1 MGNFK
6 CIKPASHRNKSRWPG
21 TNQEKKK
28 IASESIRI
36 SAQMRCTFH
45 QAETAPLLGS
55 SLPGD
60 EEMRFLLGASQ
71 EGDGAHS
78 LHAAGRVPPWSA
90 VGEMHPGAGLGWVSA
105 AITRAEPISGL
116 SRRRDGALLISCDPQ
131 GGAEEGG
138 TCLGSQ
144 HSRFPEQMPAGQVLQ
159 GWRDGAGGALGAG
172 TALCFVCAGVSE
184 APRLSFPAA
193 AVPGAS
199 PYPFP
204 VCRGF
209 AFKPTDQVTSR
220 NVHGNSEF

>member
-28 IASESIRI
+28 SHQNLLESQPKCDAHFTRQRPPRY
-36 SAQMRCTFH
+36 SAPRSLAARKCAFFS
-45 QAETAPLLGS
+45 G
-55 SLPGD
+55 LPGKV
-60 EEMRFLLGASQ
+60 MGLTAS
-71 EGDGAHS
+71 
-78 LHAAGRVPPWSA
+78 GRVPPWSA

-116 SRRRDGALLISCDPQ
+116 SRRSDGALLISCDPQ

-184 APRLSFPAA
+184 APRPSFPAA
-193 AVPGAS
+193 PVPGAS
-199 PYPFP
+199 PCPFP

-209 AFKPTDQVTSR
+209 AFKPTDQFTRR